1 MGRFRR
7 HARRA
12 ERMRGLPSLRSGGK
26 APPPEP
32 AGPIAA
38 EPAQA
43 APEVPDWLPAP
54 LLPIPGLDPMAEI
67 AGPALLLDEPP
78 QGFRDEF
85 WTAPDP
91 AQLTLV
97 LRAGPLGAIEAAVP
111 SPPPAAMRR
120 AASETGSSA
129 PPEAAPPVPD
139 PLEELF
145 HRAQEAADA
154 GARQEAMQ
162 LYTKLIAAQPQHL
175 MAHRDLARLLA
186 AAGDADSAL
195 AALDRGVGYAPEE
208 PALLTER
215 GALLGAVGR
224 YGAAEADLKRV
235 LRMEPGNVDAL
246 FHLGVV
252 MSKKGLWAE
261 AVPSLRRAIELD
273 PARDAAYYYLGEA
286 LNHVDD
292 LPGALSAFERAVQLQ
307 PGNARALY
315 GLGIVYDRL
324 ARPEE
329 AAQMYRRSREVCRR

>member
-1 MGRFRR
+1 
-7 HARRA
+7 
-12 ERMRGLPSLRSGGK
+12 
-26 APPPEP
+26 
-32 AGPIAA
+32 
-38 EPAQA
+38 
-43 APEVPDWLPAP
+43 
-54 LLPIPGLDPMAEI
+54 MAEI
-67 AGPALLLDEPP
+67 TGPALLLDEPP
-78 QGFRDEF
+78 QEFRDH
-85 WTAPDP
+85 WTLPDP

-97 LRAGPLGAIEAAVP
+97 LPAGPLAQVETASRTAWPEAPDGVPWPATDRAGPAPLGWAAVSFPAAAALPAPVPEAEP
-111 SPPPAAMRR
+111 SPP
-120 AASETGSSA
+120 T
-129 PPEAAPPVPD
+129 EAAPTVPD

-145 HRAQEAADA
+145 HRAREAADA
-154 GARQEAMQ
+154 GALQEAMQ
-162 LYTKLIAAQPQHL
+162 LYTRLIAAQPKHL
-175 MAHRDLARLLA
+175 MAHCDLARLLA
-186 AAGDADSAL
+186 ATGDADGAL
-195 AALDRGVGYAPEE
+195 AALDRGVGYAPDE

-215 GALLGAVGR
+215 GALLGAVRR

-273 PARDAAYYYLGEA
+273 PAREVAYCYLGEA

-307 PGNARALY
+307 PGSARALY

-329 AAQMYRRSREVCRR
+329 AAQMYRRSREVGRR